1 MYHDG
6 PAPVSRRSP
15 PFVTCFLTCFQV
27 KPVLETI
34 GTGGA
39 PVSGIFR
46 EEFPLLDPL
55 LAGKADSRNGR
66 REEPPV
72 SGKSAPLFP
81 CSIACSQGKLILE
94 TNGGRSPG
102 FRDDRVPFFRFFSVS
117 NGKPIL
123 RTTRGRIGIFPPS
136 ERFSRRP
143 RTAPRPPPWGR
154 TEGRPGGP
162 AQASDT
168 RSTTRPR
175 RTWRRPRGTR
185 PGRVQRQRPGRREW

>member
-1 MYHDG
+1 
-6 PAPVSRRSP
+6 
-15 PFVTCFLTCFQV
+15 
-27 KPVLETI
+27 
-34 GTGGA
+34 
-39 PVSGIFR
+39 
-46 EEFPLLDPL
+46 
-55 LAGKADSRNGR
+55 RNGR

-154 TEGRPGGP
+154 TEGRPGASQRYTVDNPTP
-162 AQASDT
+162 ADLAAASRDPP
-168 RSTTRPR
+168 RQSSATTARAAGVVNFDGRP
-175 RTWRRPRGTR
+175 
-185 PGRVQRQRPGRREW
+185 PGL